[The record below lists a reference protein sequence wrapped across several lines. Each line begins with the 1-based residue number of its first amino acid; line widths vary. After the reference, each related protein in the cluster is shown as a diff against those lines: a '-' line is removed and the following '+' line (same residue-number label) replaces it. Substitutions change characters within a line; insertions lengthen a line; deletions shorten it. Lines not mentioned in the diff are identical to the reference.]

1 MSSDEAAQH
10 AYRARLLKVVA
21 YIDANLDADLA
32 LDTLASVASFSKF
45 HFQRQFAALFGMSV
59 FEVVH
64 LLRLK
69 RASCDLAY
77 RNHSVIDVAFDAGYE
92 SPESFARAFKKRFGQ
107 SPTEWRES
115 PDWVGW
121 HAATDRLYQ
130 LRRELMEQTKTTEPV
145 TIVDFP
151 ETRIAVLE
159 HRGDHRLLGNT
170 IRTFISWR
178 RENRLPPRASATFN
192 LLYGDPDTTP
202 PDEFRMDLCVAIK
215 GPVPT
220 NTFGIAGGR
229 DSCRS
234 LCRAPTSWFRR
245 RSRHNIGPPLPGM
258 AARQRRGTPR
268 LPSVRPA
275 RGLFPRGTGARERR
289 RRLSTIEVAVAWRI

>member
-1 MSSDEAAQH
+1 MSSDEAAHQ

-45 HFQRQFAALFGMSV
+45 HFHRQFAALFGMSV
-59 FEVVH
+59 FEVVQ

-69 RASCDLAY
+69 RASHELAF
-77 RNHSVIDVAFDAGYE
+77 RNHSVIDVAFNAGYE
-92 SPESFARAFKKRFGQ
+92 NPESFARAFKKRFGQ

-121 HAATDRLYQ
+121 HAAADRLYQ
-130 LRRELMEQTKTTEPV
+130 LRREQMEQTKTTEPAK
-145 TIVDFP
+145 IVFFP

-178 RENRLPPRASATFN
+178 RENRLPPRTSATFN

-215 GPVPT
+215 GSVPA
-220 NTFGIAGGR
+220 NTFGIVEGVIPAGRCATLQHRGSDDGLGVTLDR
-229 DSCRS
+229 LYRE
-234 LCRAPTSWFRR
+234 W
-245 RSRHNIGPPLPGM
+245 LPGSGEEL
-258 AARQRRGTPR
+258 RDFPPFVQRVASFPEVPEHESVIDVF
-268 LPSVRPA
+268 LP
-275 RGLFPRGTGARERR
+275 LK
-289 RRLSTIEVAVAWRI
+289 

>member
-220 NTFGIAGGR
+220 NTFGIVEGVIPAGR
-229 DSCRS
+229 CAA
-234 LCRAPTSWFRR
+234 L
-245 RSRHNIGPPLPGM
+245 RHRGSDDGLGITLDRLYREWLPGSGEEL
-258 AARQRRGTPR
+258 RDFPPFVQRVASFPEVPEHESVVDVF
-268 LPSVRPA
+268 LP
-275 RGLFPRGTGARERR
+275 LK
-289 RRLSTIEVAVAWRI
+289 